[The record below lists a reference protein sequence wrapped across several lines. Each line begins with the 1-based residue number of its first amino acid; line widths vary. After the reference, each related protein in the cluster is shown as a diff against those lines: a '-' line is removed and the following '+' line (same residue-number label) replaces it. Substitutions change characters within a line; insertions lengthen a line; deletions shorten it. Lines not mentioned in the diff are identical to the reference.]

1 MFQTDMAPQLSLIQ
15 AKRAEIL
22 ALAAKHGAKN
32 IRLFGS
38 VRRGNA
44 DSDIDFLV
52 EAAPQHS
59 PFFPGG
65 LLMDLQE
72 LLGCPVDVVEPEAI
86 HWYIRDNVLKEAIPL

>member
-1 MFQTDMAPQLSLIQ
+1 MAPQLSLIQ

-44 DSDIDFLV
+44 KADSDIDFLV

-72 LLGCPVDVVEPEAI
+72 LLGYPVDVVEPEAI

>member
-1 MFQTDMAPQLSLIQ
+1 MTIQLSLIQ

-22 ALAAKHGAKN
+22 ALAEKHGAKN

-38 VRRGNA
+38 VKRGEANA

-72 LLGCPVDVVEPEAI
+72 LLGYPVDVVEPDAI
-86 HWYIRDNVLKEAIPL
+86 HWYIRENVLKEAMPL